1 MEHLKLLP
9 AEIDISTDV
18 NDGAVIDITCYASAV
33 GFRLPVILT
42 LGAWERCVANLA
54 PLSIEADTE
63 RSVILAHALCRALGR
78 HPSLPRTERF
88 RVPVQKNPNE
98 PKQLIDLEAECG
110 PDARGKPFVLVR
122 LVNEEEWVEQ
132 N

>member
-9 AEIDISTDV
+9 TEIDLSTDV
-18 NDGAVIDITCYASAV
+18 NEGAVIDITCYAFAV
-33 GFRLPVILT
+33 GFHLPVILT

-54 PLSIEADTE
+54 PFSIEADTE
-63 RSVILAHALCRALGR
+63 RTVILVHALCRALGR
-78 HPSLPRTERF
+78 HPSMPRTERF

-98 PKQLIDLEAECG
+98 PKQLVEVEAECG
-110 PDARGKPFVLVR
+110 RDALGKPFVLVR
-122 LVNEEEWVEQ
+122 LVNEEEWMTQ